1 MAATSFNGVTATIDT
16 QAVLITSIDFSGGDT
31 ALVDVTASDS
41 TFRQN
46 IAGLRSPFTVTLN
59 GHSETGYLPDAG
71 DSTSIVITNGPL
83 AGTYAGIAT
92 AASVTGSIDQAVE
105 FILTVTEPAGTAWT
119 PAG

>member
-31 ALVDVTASDS
+31 ALVDVTASAS
-41 TFRQN
+41 AFRQN

-59 GHSETGYLPDAG
+59 GHSETGYLPAAG
-71 DSTSIVITNGPL
+71 DSTSIVITGSPL

-105 FILTVTEPAGTAWT
+105 FSLTVTEPAGTAWT
-119 PAG
+119 AP

>member
-31 ALVDVTASDS
+31 ALVDVTASTDA
-41 TFRQN
+41 FRQN
-46 IAGLRSPFTVTLN
+46 IAGIRAPFTVTLN
-59 GHSETGYLPDAG
+59 GHSESGYLPAAG
-71 DSTSIVITNGPL
+71 ATTSIVIVTAPL

-92 AASVTGSIDQAVE
+92 AASVTGSLDQAVE
-105 FILTVTEPAGTAWT
+105 FSLTVTEDAGAAWT